1 MWDKIYLNK
10 QNIITETDKAVLI
23 KMPSKSN
30 YPDYQFWCS
39 KKLIKIEGGKGY
51 HLSISFNDSF
61 KFKLQKMG
69 KGTYNKQEIL
79 DEKVL
84 TSNELKKQFN
94 NDLELSV
101 EQENAANKKINNSY
115 LIIEE
120 PLKVDKEINIIEELI
135 NE

>member
-10 QNIITETDKAVLI
+10 QNIITETDKAYLI

-51 HLSISFNDSF
+51 HLSMLFNDSF

-69 KGTYNKQEIL
+69 KGAYNKKEIL
-79 DEKVL
+79 DEKEL
-84 TSNELKKQFN
+84 SSNELKIQFN
-94 NDLELSV
+94 NDLELSI

>member
-10 QNIITETDKAVLI
+10 QNIINETDKAILI
-23 KMPSKSN
+23 KLPNKSSYSN
-30 YPDYQFWCS
+30 YSFWHS
-39 KKLIKIEGGKGY
+39 KKLVKLEGGKGY
-51 HLSISFNDSF
+51 HLSISFNDDF
-61 KFKLQKMG
+61 RFNLKKMG
-69 KGTYNKQEIL
+69 EGNYNTKEIL

-84 TSNELKKQFN
+84 TSNELKQQFN

-101 EQENAANKKINNSY
+101 EQENAASKKINNSY

-120 PLKVDKEINIIEELI
+120 PLKIDKEINIIEELI